1 MTTEREELRLTVSL
15 VDNVSAGLNK
25 IKGEFKD
32 LTEGGGKQHAEKFK
46 RENTEA
52 IAILKRMTGEAGEAY
67 KAFGMMR
74 LGALGAA
81 GGVALLGYEVA
92 KQVKEWGELAEK
104 VRAAN
109 QVARAFGIDPG
120 AMRNIQEQL
129 EAAGVSAEQS
139 QGALTK
145 FLDTMGELQRNPAF
159 RSNILQQTLEG
170 NVPAMAA
177 RLKQIEEAKTATEKL
192 NLARQLGI
200 DVEQKALARGE
211 SPERAAGERRR
222 LEEMLGYNRLAL
234 GAAGQLKELTEEQAR
249 WEKQRNE
256 SLEAYANTLGRIG
269 HQWDEISK
277 LLSGPI
283 FSENSPLVRGAKA
296 LEAVLTN
303 AKDMLEFIKRG
314 GFDVIM
320 HPLDPEARQR
330 SIDAV
335 KELQHERHER
345 MTPEERA
352 AEHAAEEKAKAAAEA
367 TRKQMEDRMEHL
379 RKVTPPQYFSGSGGD
394 GHHREHARV
403 VQHRGSPRR
412 VRRSRE
418 VHEGKHRRTKTAERL
433 PDRRCRSGG
442 PGGVGGYGFLSGGAG
457 GGGGFAS
464 RLGLGAGGA
473 GGINIGAGGCCWR
486 SRRWCRRWRWGWLL
500 VWATRRRR
508 AIAVLMK
515 LATRSIRTR

>member
-1 MTTEREELRLTVSL
+1 MATEREELRLTVSL

-32 LTEGGGKQHAEKFK
+32 LTEGSGKQHAEKFK
-46 RENTEA
+46 HENAEA
-52 IAILKRMTGEAGEAY
+52 VAILKRMTGEAGEAF

-104 VRAAN
+104 VRSAN

-234 GAAGQLKELTEEQAR
+234 GVAGQLKELTAEQAR
-249 WEKQRNE
+249 WEKERNDR
-256 SLEAYANTLGRIG
+256 LEAYANTLGR
-269 HQWDEISK
+269 D
-277 LLSGPI
+277 
-283 FSENSPLVRGAKA
+283 
-296 LEAVLTN
+296 
-303 AKDMLEFIKRG
+303 
-314 GFDVIM
+314 
-320 HPLDPEARQR
+320 
-330 SIDAV
+330 
-335 KELQHERHER
+335 
-345 MTPEERA
+345 
-352 AEHAAEEKAKAAAEA
+352 
-367 TRKQMEDRMEHL
+367 
-379 RKVTPPQYFSGSGGD
+379 
-394 GHHREHARV
+394 
-403 VQHRGSPRR
+403 
-412 VRRSRE
+412 
-418 VHEGKHRRTKTAERL
+418 
-433 PDRRCRSGG
+433 
-442 PGGVGGYGFLSGGAG
+442 
-457 GGGGFAS
+457 
-464 RLGLGAGGA
+464 
-473 GGINIGAGGCCWR
+473 
-486 SRRWCRRWRWGWLL
+486 
-500 VWATRRRR
+500 
-508 AIAVLMK
+508 
-515 LATRSIRTR
+515 

>member
-159 RSNILQQTLEG
+159 RSNILQQT
-170 NVPAMAA
+170 P
-177 RLKQIEEAKTATEKL
+177 
-192 NLARQLGI
+192 
-200 DVEQKALARGE
+200 RGQ
-211 SPERAAGERRR
+211 RAGDGGAPQA
-222 LEEMLGYNRLAL
+222 NR
-234 GAAGQLKELTEEQAR
+234 G
-249 WEKQRNE
+249 
-256 SLEAYANTLGRIG
+256 S
-269 HQWDEISK
+269 
-277 LLSGPI
+277 
-283 FSENSPLVRGAKA
+283 
-296 LEAVLTN
+296 
-303 AKDMLEFIKRG
+303 
-314 GFDVIM
+314 
-320 HPLDPEARQR
+320 
-330 SIDAV
+330 
-335 KELQHERHER
+335 
-345 MTPEERA
+345 
-352 AEHAAEEKAKAAAEA
+352 
-367 TRKQMEDRMEHL
+367 EDRN
-379 RKVTPPQYFSGSGGD
+379 RK
-394 GHHREHARV
+394 
-403 VQHRGSPRR
+403 
-412 VRRSRE
+412 
-418 VHEGKHRRTKTAERL
+418 AE
-433 PDRRCRSGG
+433 
-442 PGGVGGYGFLSGGAG
+442 PGAP
-457 GGGGFAS
+457 A
-464 RLGLGAGGA
+464 
-473 GGINIGAGGCCWR
+473 WH
-486 SRRWCRRWRWGWLL
+486 
-500 VWATRRRR
+500 RRR
-508 AIAVLMK
+508 AESARARRVTGAGRGRAAQARRDARL
-515 LATRSIRTR
+515 

>member
-159 RSNILQQTLEG
+159 RANILQQTLEG

-249 WEKQRNE
+249 WEKERNE

-277 LLSGPI
+277 LLSGPV
-283 FSENSPLVRGAKA
+283 FSENSPLVQRRESAGGRAHQRQGHAGVHQARRLRRHHASLRSRGAPA
-296 LEAVLTN
+296 L
-303 AKDMLEFIKRG
+303 DRC
-314 GFDVIM
+314 
-320 HPLDPEARQR
+320 RQR
-330 SIDAV
+330 
-335 KELQHERHER
+335 
-345 MTPEERA
+345 
-352 AEHAAEEKAKAAAEA
+352 AAAR
-367 TRKQMEDRMEHL
+367 T
-379 RKVTPPQYFSGSGGD
+379 
-394 GHHREHARV
+394 ARA
-403 VQHRGSPRR
+403 H
-412 VRRSRE
+412 
-418 VHEGKHRRTKTAERL
+418 
-433 PDRRCRSGG
+433 D
-442 PGGVGGYGFLSGGAG
+442 AG
-457 GGGGFAS
+457 RA
-464 RLGLGAGGA
+464 
-473 GGINIGAGGCCWR
+473 
-486 SRRWCRRWRWGWLL
+486 
-500 VWATRRRR
+500 RRR
-508 AIAVLMK
+508 ARCRRKGQGRGGSNAQANGRSDGASAQGRAAAVFQRQWRRRHLRRAGPSRPTSRIA
-515 LATRSIRTR
+515 AASSTIARST

>member
-52 IAILKRMTGEAGEAY
+52 IAVLKRMTGEAGEAY

-159 RSNILQQTLEG
+159 RANILQQTLEG

-222 LEEMLGYNRLAL
+222 LEEMLGYSRLAL

-249 WEKQRNE
+249 WEKERNE
-256 SLEAYANTLGRIG
+256 SLEAYANTLGRIN

-283 FSENSPLVRGAKA
+283 FSENSPLVPRRESPGDRAHKRQGHAGVHQARRLRRHHASPRSRGAP
-296 LEAVLTN
+296 T
-303 AKDMLEFIKRG
+303 
-314 GFDVIM
+314 
-320 HPLDPEARQR
+320 LDRCRQR
-330 SIDAV
+330 
-335 KELQHERHER
+335 
-345 MTPEERA
+345 
-352 AEHAAEEKAKAAAEA
+352 AAAR
-367 TRKQMEDRMEHL
+367 T
-379 RKVTPPQYFSGSGGD
+379 
-394 GHHREHARV
+394 ARA
-403 VQHRGSPRR
+403 HDAGRARR
-412 VRRSRE
+412 R
-418 VHEGKHRRTKTAERL
+418 A
-433 PDRRCRSGG
+433 
-442 PGGVGGYGFLSGGAG
+442 
-457 GGGGFAS
+457 
-464 RLGLGAGGA
+464 
-473 GGINIGAGGCCWR
+473 
-486 SRRWCRRWRWGWLL
+486 
-500 VWATRRRR
+500 RRRR
-508 AIAVLMK
+508 KGQGRGGSNAQANGRSDGASAQGHAAAVFQRQRRRRTSPRTCPSCPTSRIA
-515 LATRSIRTR
+515 AASSTIARST